1 MKAVVVYESHWGNT
15 AEVARAIA
23 SGLGPDTPV
32 LATDEA
38 TGPVLE
44 DADLVVA
51 GAPVIA
57 FRLATDSMRA
67 SIAGDAQDAP
77 SEPDLTHPSMRTW
90 LDGIPRGSGL
100 AAAYETRVHWSPG
113 GATGAI
119 ERGLQ
124 AAGYRLVAKGRKFVV
139 TGRYGPLRDGE
150 LEAARA
156 WGAALAQEMPATSAG
171 PDGNGRQGPSGPRD
185 PGRSTPE
192 TVHVPP
198 IDIAD
203 ATRQ

>member
-38 TGPVLE
+38 TGSVLA
-44 DADLVVA
+44 DAELIVA

-57 FRLATDSMRA
+57 FRLATDSMRER
-67 SIAGDAQDAP
+67 IGEDAQDAP
-77 SEPDLTHPSMRTW
+77 SKPDLTHPSMRDW
-90 LDGIPRGSGL
+90 LDRIPAGKGL
-100 AAAYETRVHWSPG
+100 AAAFETRIHWSPG

-124 AAGYRLVAKGRKFVV
+124 TAGYRRVTKGRKFFV
-139 TGRYGPLRDGE
+139 TGSYGPLRDGE
-150 LEAARA
+150 LDAARA
-156 WGAALAQEMPATSAG
+156 WGSELAQAVKAMTGAGSA
-171 PDGNGRQGPSGPRD
+171 P
-185 PGRSTPE
+185 
-192 TVHVPP
+192 
-198 IDIAD
+198 
-203 ATRQ
+203 